1 MSAGGSGEK
10 RQGQVSGVSTKLSS
24 GQLSTSVDG
33 AGEEPADEE
42 SEEEEEEEEEVLPSR
57 LVH

>member
-10 RQGQVSGVSTKLSS
+10 RQGQVAGVSAKLSSS

-42 SEEEEEEEEEVLPSR
+42 SEEEEEEEEVLPSR
-57 LVH
+57 FVH

>member
-10 RQGQVSGVSTKLSS
+10 RQGQVAGVSTNLSSS

-42 SEEEEEEEEEVLPSR
+42 SEEEEEEEEVLPSR
-57 LVH
+57 CVH

>member
-10 RQGQVSGVSTKLSS
+10 RQVAGVSTKLSS

-57 LVH
+57 FVH